1 MRSLRL
7 TSLAAVATLLL
18 GACASGGDFEK
29 APSDTAGAAEKD
41 GAKADASESDA
52 GTDVGAVDTAPPLDL
67 VLPDGQS
74 LPDWLQASC
83 DTQYVGTGV
92 KEGDIAYDFVQTDQY
107 GQDLRLHDFCDH
119 VVLLIGSAF
128 W

>member
-7 TSLAAVATLLL
+7 VYLAAGALLL
-18 GACASGGDFEK
+18 AACTSGGAFKSEGS
-29 APSDTAGAAEKD
+29 P
-41 GAKADASESDA
+41 ADAGVDP
-52 GTDVGAVDTAPPLDL
+52 GANVAPPLDI
-67 VLPDGQS
+67 VLADGQT

-83 DTQYVGTGV
+83 DAQYVGTGV
-92 KEGDIAYDFVQTDQY
+92 KEGDIAYDFVQTDQH